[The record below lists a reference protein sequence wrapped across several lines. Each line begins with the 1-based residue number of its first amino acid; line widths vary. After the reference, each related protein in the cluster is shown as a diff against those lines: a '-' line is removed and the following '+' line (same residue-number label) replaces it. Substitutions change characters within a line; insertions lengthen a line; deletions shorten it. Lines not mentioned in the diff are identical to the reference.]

1 MLFVYDD
8 VLLFKQKTAYG
19 VRIGDWSSDVCS
31 SDLPELDGPKPR
43 RTHPLAVPIYLV
55 SPLLDRGHVNLH
67 RYHAKLHDTSFDC
80 SPASSFTPICLW
92 RPAGAP
98 PSLWMAQKP
107 PPSAS
112 LRPTG
117 RKSPPTPPD
126 SP

>member
-1 MLFVYDD
+1 MTPFTYITYLSFCFNV
-8 VLLFKQKTAYG
+8 TATNKIYTYSHTLSLHDT
-19 VRIGDWSSDVCS
+19 I
-31 SDLPELDGPKPR
+31 
-43 RTHPLAVPIYLV
+43 PIFYRV
-55 SPLLDRGHVNLH
+55 SPMLDRGHVNLH
-67 RYHAKLHDTSFDC
+67 RYHAKLHDTSFEC
-80 SPASSFTPICLW
+80 SPTSSFTPICLW

-117 RKSPPTPPD
+117 RKSHPTPPD

>member
-1 MLFVYDD
+1 M
-8 VLLFKQKTAYG
+8 
-19 VRIGDWSSDVCS
+19 RISDWSSDVCS
-31 SDLPELDGPKPR
+31 SDLTLREVSPARVGNPELAVPKPR
-43 RTHPLAVPIYLV
+43 LTHPLAVPIDLV

-67 RYHAKLHDTSFDC
+67 RSHAKLHDTSFDC